1 MKTRRMLELAVIKEI
16 TIMMLTVIIVEM
28 LTKIT
33 QLRTW

>member
-1 MKTRRMLELAVIKEI
+1 MRTRRMLVMVVIKRI

-28 LTKIT
+28 LTKII

>member
-16 TIMMLTVIIVEM
+16 TIMILTVIIVEM

-33 QLRTW
+33 